1 MRILGV
7 GMFIL
12 GLGVL
17 FVFAL
22 LAMIR
27 ELFSESIF
35 GAPSVTGGDAV
46 RKHTSQSPFASFS
59 A

>member
-1 MRILGV
+1 LGV

-46 RKHTSQSPFASFS
+46 RKHTSQSPSASFS